1 MTEVGTQ
8 VTASNPTRPLRLSL
22 LDLAMVRSG
31 QPISE
36 ALADSVHLAQVAD
49 ELGVFERLWFAEH
62 HNMRSI
68 SSSATAVLIAH
79 VAARTERIRVG
90 SGGIMLPNHAPLTV
104 AEDFGTLAE
113 LHGDR
118 IDLGLGRA
126 PGTDQVTMRA
136 MRRSPVASDQFPQD
150 VLELQGYLSEQTR
163 IESIHAYPGEGTKV
177 PLYILGSSLFGAQ
190 LAAQLGL
197 PYAFASHFA
206 PDALQAAVAA
216 YRDGFRPSEQLAE
229 PYVIAALNVVAADS
243 TQEADEL
250 RAQVLS
256 SRVRSL
262 AGRMPQL
269 AGVDIDDDMVA
280 ELMDTPVGQQ
290 ALHMATYTVHGDR
303 EAVAAGL
310 ADFQRTA
317 DADELIVANVAPGR
331 DARERT
337 LRVLADIRSAA

>member
-1 MTEVGTQ
+1 M
-8 VTASNPTRPLRLSL
+8 RLSL

-31 QPISE
+31 QPIGE
-36 ALADSVHLAQVAD
+36 ALADTVHLAQVAD
-49 ELGVFERLWFAEH
+49 ELGTFERLWFAEH

-68 SSSATAVLIAH
+68 ASSATAVLIAH

-90 SGGIMLPNHAPLTV
+90 SGGVMLPNHAPLVV
-104 AEDFGTLAE
+104 AEAFGTLAE

-136 MRRSPVASDQFPQD
+136 LRRNPADAERFPQD

-163 IESIHAYPGEGTKV
+163 IESIHAYPGEGTQV
-177 PLYILGSSLFGAQ
+177 PIYILGSSLFGAQ

-206 PDALQAAVAA
+206 PDHLQAAVRA

-229 PYVIAALNVVAADS
+229 PYVIAALNVIAAD
-243 TQEADEL
+243 TDEEAEAL
-250 RAQVLS
+250 REQVLA

-262 AGRMPQL
+262 ARRVPQL
-269 AGVDIDDDMVA
+269 AGVDLDDDMVA

-290 ALHMATYTVHGDR
+290 AKHMGTYTVRGSR
-303 EAVAAGL
+303 ETVAAGL
-310 ADFQRTA
+310 ADFERLA
-317 DADELIVANVAPGR
+317 DADELMVANVAPGR

-337 LRVLADIRSAA
+337 LRVLAELASA

>member
-1 MTEVGTQ
+1 M
-8 VTASNPTRPLRLSL
+8 RLSL

-31 QPISE
+31 QPIGE
-36 ALADSVHLAQVAD
+36 ALADAVHLAQVAD
-49 ELGVFERLWFAEH
+49 ELGTFERLWFAEH
-62 HNMRSI
+62 HNLRSI
-68 SSSATAVLIAH
+68 ASSATAVLIAH

-90 SGGIMLPNHAPLTV
+90 SGGVMLPNHAPLVV
-104 AEDFGTLAE
+104 AEAFGTLAE

-136 MRRSPVASDQFPQD
+136 LRRNPADAERFPQD

-177 PLYILGSSLFGAQ
+177 PIYILGSSLFGAQ

-206 PDALQAAVAA
+206 PDHLQAAVRA

-229 PYVIAALNVVAADS
+229 PYVIAALNVIAAD
-243 TQEADEL
+243 TDEEAEAL
-250 RAQVLS
+250 REQVLA

-262 AGRMPQL
+262 ARRVPQL
-269 AGVDIDDDMVA
+269 AGADLDDDMVA

-290 ALHMATYTVHGDR
+290 AKHMGTYTVRGSR
-303 EAVAAGL
+303 ETVAAGL
-310 ADFQRTA
+310 ADFERLA
-317 DADELIVANVAPGR
+317 DADELMVANVAPGR

-337 LRVLADIRSAA
+337 LRVLAEIASA

>member
-1 MTEVGTQ
+1 M
-8 VTASNPTRPLRLSL
+8 RLSL

-31 QPISE
+31 QPIGE
-36 ALADSVHLAQVAD
+36 ALADTVHLAQVAD
-49 ELGVFERLWFAEH
+49 ELGTFERLWFAEH

-68 SSSATAVLIAH
+68 ASSATAVLIAH

-90 SGGIMLPNHAPLTV
+90 SGGVMLPNHAPLVV
-104 AEDFGTLAE
+104 AEAFGTLAE

-136 MRRSPVASDQFPQD
+136 LRRNPADAERFPQD

-177 PLYILGSSLFGAQ
+177 PIYILGSSLFGAQ

-206 PDALQAAVAA
+206 PDHLQAAVRA

-229 PYVIAALNVVAADS
+229 PYVIAALNVIAAETDE
-243 TQEADEL
+243 EAEAL
-250 RAQVLS
+250 REQVLA

-262 AGRMPQL
+262 ARRVPQL
-269 AGVDIDDDMVA
+269 AGADLDDDMVA

-290 ALHMATYTVHGDR
+290 AKHMGTYTVLGSR
-303 EAVAAGL
+303 ETVAAGL
-310 ADFQRTA
+310 ADFERLA
-317 DADELIVANVAPGR
+317 DADELMVANVAPGR

-337 LRVLADIRSAA
+337 LRVLAEIASA

>member
-1 MTEVGTQ
+1 M
-8 VTASNPTRPLRLSL
+8 RLSL

-31 QPISE
+31 QPIGE
-36 ALADSVHLAQVAD
+36 ALADTVHLAQVAD
-49 ELGVFERLWFAEH
+49 ELGTFERLWFAEH

-68 SSSATAVLIAH
+68 GSSATAVLIAH

-90 SGGIMLPNHAPLTV
+90 SGGVMLPNHAPLTV
-104 AEDFGTLAE
+104 AEAFGTLAE

-136 MRRSPVASDQFPQD
+136 LRRNPADADRFPQD
-150 VLELQGYLSEQTR
+150 VLELQGYLSDQTR
-163 IESIHAYPGEGTKV
+163 IEGIHAYPGEGTRV
-177 PLYILGSSLFGAQ
+177 PIYILGSSLFGAQ

-206 PDALQAAVAA
+206 PDHLQAAVRA

-229 PYVIAALNVVAADS
+229 PYVIAALNVIAAD
-243 TQEADEL
+243 TDEEADAL
-250 RAQVLS
+250 RRQALS

-262 AGRMPQL
+262 ARRVPQL
-269 AGVDIDDDMVA
+269 AHADLDDDIVA

-290 ALHMATYTVHGDR
+290 ARHMATYTVHGAR
-303 EAVAAGL
+303 ERVAEGL
-310 ADFQRTA
+310 ADFQRLA
-317 DADELIVANVAPGR
+317 DADELMVANAASGR

-337 LRVLADIRSAA
+337 LHLLADIASA

>member
-1 MTEVGTQ
+1 M
-8 VTASNPTRPLRLSL
+8 RLSL

-31 QPISE
+31 QPIGE
-36 ALADSVHLAQVAD
+36 ALADAVHLAQVAD
-49 ELGVFERLWFAEH
+49 ELGTFERLWFAEH

-68 SSSATAVLIAH
+68 ASSATAVLIAH

-90 SGGIMLPNHAPLTV
+90 SGGVMLPNHAPLVV
-104 AEDFGTLAE
+104 AEAFGTLAE

-136 MRRSPVASDQFPQD
+136 LRRNPADAERFPQD

-177 PLYILGSSLFGAQ
+177 PIYILGSSLFGAQ

-206 PDALQAAVAA
+206 PDHLQAAVRA

-229 PYVIAALNVVAADS
+229 PYVIAALNVIAAETDE
-243 TQEADEL
+243 EAEAL
-250 RAQVLS
+250 REQVLA

-262 AGRMPQL
+262 ARRVPQL
-269 AGVDIDDDMVA
+269 AGADLDDDMVA

-290 ALHMATYTVHGDR
+290 AKHMGTYTVRGSR
-303 EAVAAGL
+303 ETVAAGL
-310 ADFQRTA
+310 ADFERLA
-317 DADELIVANVAPGR
+317 DADELMVANVAPGR

-337 LRVLADIRSAA
+337 LRVLAEIASA